1 MERRRS
7 GLAVSGYWTR
17 SNDVEVDLIGAERDA
32 VADHIDFV
40 GSIKWHD
47 ERGFDNHDLVDLLRG
62 RDRVPGAD
70 RSRSPARRRRF
81 PTRLATS
88 LSVSPV
94 SHLADA
100 SGDVRRS

>member
-1 MERRRS
+1 MVAVLSSARGSARSTAAGATGCREALRRLTES
-7 GLAVSGYWTR
+7 LAVGGYWTR

-62 RDRVPGAD
+62 ATAC
-70 RSRSPARRRRF
+70 PAPIPRR
-81 PTRLATS
+81 P
-88 LSVSPV
+88 
-94 SHLADA
+94 
-100 SGDVRRS
+100 